1 MGMEG
6 IISDKTWGLDPISLL
21 PMMNAFCFI
30 PSSSHLIS
38 MFFFPKCINDFKFF
52 DVITKIFGLRMNA
65 HLLGANCKVQ
75 EH

>member
-6 IISDKTWGLDPISLL
+6 IIREKAWGFDPISLL

-38 MFFFPKCINDFKFF
+38 MFVFQN
-52 DVITKIFGLRMNA
+52 VLMTSKIVVL
-65 HLLGANCKVQ
+65 
-75 EH
+75 